1 MTAERRRRIWGL
13 ALPIIGGM
21 ASQNL
26 LNLID
31 TAMVGALGAPA
42 LAAVGMVSFLHFLA
56 VAALTALSSAVQALA
71 ARRMGEGQSA
81 IAARP
86 LNAGLLLSL
95 TLGLPLTALLY
106 LGAPTLLGWV
116 LDDPAAIA
124 QGQPYLEARA
134 LGVAF
139 VGMNFS
145 YRGFFAAVNQTRF
158 YLRTLL
164 IMHVVN
170 VLLSYALIFGHW
182 GLPELG
188 TRGAGL
194 GTALS
199 IILGSL
205 IYTATALKH
214 ARPHGFMRARP
225 HWEQFSSLLKLGLPS
240 CIQQIFFAGGFV
252 ALFWIIGQVGTRE
265 LAVANVLINLS
276 LVAILPG
283 MAFGIAAAS
292 LVGQA
297 LGAQQPE
304 SAHAW
309 AWDVIRLSARI
320 FGVMGIVCVL
330 LPRPLL
336 SLFLHEPALVD
347 MGTIPLQLIG
357 LGMVVDGG
365 GLILMQA
372 LLGAG
377 AARTVMFVSVGF
389 QWLLFL
395 PAAYLVGP
403 WLGGGLL
410 AIWLAMTVY
419 RGVQALVL
427 LWIWQRRGW
436 QSIRI

>member
-1 MTAERRRRIWGL
+1 MTAERRQRIWAL

-71 ARRMGEGQSA
+71 ARRMGEGQTQL
-81 IAARP
+81 AARP

-95 TLGLPLTALLY
+95 TLGVPLTALLY
-106 LGAPTLLGWV
+106 FGAPTLLGWV
-116 LDDPAAIA
+116 LDDPAALA
-124 QGQPYLEARA
+124 QGQPYLESRA
-134 LGVAF
+134 LAVAF

-182 GLPELG
+182 GLPEMG

-199 IILGSL
+199 IILGSA
-205 IYTATALKH
+205 IYTATALRH
-214 ARPHGFMRARP
+214 ARPFGFMRARP
-225 HWEQFSSLLKLGLPS
+225 HWEQFSSLLRLGLPS
-240 CIQQIFFAGGFV
+240 CIQQVFFAGGFV
-252 ALFWIIGQVGTRE
+252 ALFWIIGQVGTAE

-297 LGAQQPE
+297 LGAKQPD

-320 FGVMGIVCVL
+320 FGLMGIICVL
-330 LPRPLL
+330 VPRRLL
-336 SLFLHEPALVD
+336 SLFLHEPALVE
-347 MGTIPLQLIG
+347 MGVLPLQLIG
-357 LGMVVDGG
+357 LGMVVDGA

-377 AARTVMFVSVGF
+377 AARAVMFVSVGF

-410 AIWLAMTVY
+410 AIWLTMTVY
-419 RGVQALVL
+419 RGIQALVL
-427 LWIWQRRGW
+427 LWIWQRRRW
-436 QSIRI
+436 QSIKI

>member
-1 MTAERRRRIWGL
+1 MTAERRARIWAL

-26 LNLID
+26 LNLVD

-56 VAALTALSSAVQALA
+56 VAGLTALSSAVQALA
-71 ARRMGEGQSA
+71 ARRMGEGQTTL
-81 IAARP
+81 AARP
-86 LNAGLLLSL
+86 LNAGLILSL
-95 TLGLPLTALLY
+95 SLGLPLTAVLY
-106 LGAPTLLGWV
+106 FGAPTLLGWV
-116 LDDPAAIA
+116 LDDPAALA

-134 LGVAF
+134 LAVAF

-164 IMHVVN
+164 IMHAVN

-182 GLPELG
+182 GLPEMG

-199 IILGSL
+199 IILGSA
-205 IYTATALKH
+205 IYTATALRH
-214 ARPHGFMRARP
+214 ARPYGFMRARP
-225 HWEQFSSLLKLGLPS
+225 RREQFTSLLRLGLPS
-240 CIQQIFFAGGFV
+240 CVQQIFFAGGFV
-252 ALFWIIGQVGTRE
+252 ALFWIIGQVGTAE

-320 FGVMGIVCVL
+320 FGVMGILCVL
-330 LPRPLL
+330 FPQPLL
-336 SLFLHEPALVD
+336 SLFLHAPELID
-347 MGTIPLQLIG
+347 IGTLPLQLIG
-357 LGMVVDGG
+357 LGMVVDGA

-377 AARTVMFVSVGF
+377 AARAVMFVSVGF

-410 AIWLAMTVY
+410 AIWLTMTVY
-419 RGVQALVL
+419 RGIQALVL
-427 LWIWQRRGW
+427 LWIWQRRRW
-436 QSIRI
+436 QSITI

>member
-1 MTAERRRRIWGL
+1 MTAERRARIWAL

-26 LNLID
+26 LNLVD

-56 VAALTALSSAVQALA
+56 VAGLTALSSAVQALA
-71 ARRMGEGQSA
+71 ARRMGEGQTTL
-81 IAARP
+81 AARP
-86 LNAGLLLSL
+86 LNAGLILSL
-95 TLGLPLTALLY
+95 SLGLPLTAVLY
-106 LGAPTLLGWV
+106 FGAPTLLGWV
-116 LDDPAAIA
+116 LDDPAALA

-134 LGVAF
+134 LAVAF

-164 IMHVVN
+164 IMHAVN

-182 GLPELG
+182 GLPEMG

-199 IILGSL
+199 IILGSA
-205 IYTATALKH
+205 IYTATALRH
-214 ARPHGFMRARP
+214 ARPYGFMRARP
-225 HWEQFSSLLKLGLPS
+225 RWEQFTSLLRLGLPS
-240 CIQQIFFAGGFV
+240 CVQQIFFAGGFV
-252 ALFWIIGQVGTRE
+252 ALFWIIGQVGTAE

-320 FGVMGIVCVL
+320 FGVMGILCVL
-330 LPRPLL
+330 FPQPLL
-336 SLFLHEPALVD
+336 SLFLHAPELID
-347 MGTIPLQLIG
+347 MGILPLQLIG
-357 LGMVVDGG
+357 LGMVVDGA

-377 AARTVMFVSVGF
+377 AARAVMFVSVGF

-410 AIWLAMTVY
+410 AIWLTMTVY
-419 RGVQALVL
+419 RGIQALVL
-427 LWIWQRRGW
+427 LWIWQRRRW
-436 QSIRI
+436 QSITI

>member
-1 MTAERRRRIWGL
+1 MTAERRARIWAL

-26 LNLID
+26 LNLVD

-56 VAALTALSSAVQALA
+56 VAGLTALSSAVQALA
-71 ARRMGEGQSA
+71 ARRMGEGQTTL
-81 IAARP
+81 AARP
-86 LNAGLLLSL
+86 LNAGLILSL
-95 TLGLPLTALLY
+95 SLGLPLTAVLY
-106 LGAPTLLGWV
+106 FGAPTLLGWV
-116 LDDPAAIA
+116 LDDPAALA

-134 LGVAF
+134 LAVAF

-164 IMHVVN
+164 IMHAVN

-182 GLPELG
+182 GLPEMG

-199 IILGSL
+199 IILGSA
-205 IYTATALKH
+205 IYTATALRH
-214 ARPHGFMRARP
+214 ARPYGFMRARP
-225 HWEQFSSLLKLGLPS
+225 RREQFTSLLRLGLPS
-240 CIQQIFFAGGFV
+240 CVQQIFFAGGFV
-252 ALFWIIGQVGTRE
+252 ALFWIIGQVGTAE

-320 FGVMGIVCVL
+320 FGVMGILCVL
-330 LPRPLL
+330 FPQPLL
-336 SLFLHEPALVD
+336 SLFLHAPELID
-347 MGTIPLQLIG
+347 MGTLPLQLIG
-357 LGMVVDGG
+357 LGMVVDGA

-377 AARTVMFVSVGF
+377 AARAVMFVSVGF

-410 AIWLAMTVY
+410 AIWLTMTVY
-419 RGVQALVL
+419 RGIQALVL
-427 LWIWQRRGW
+427 LWIWQRRRW
-436 QSIRI
+436 QSITI